1 MIHRPSLRAALVV
14 ALLGALSL
22 ASEPIAAQ
30 GRTPKAR
37 LELSSE
43 RSAYGPGETA
53 RLTALV
59 VIEAGWHVNSHQPT
73 YEWLIPTVLD
83 LTVPPDWAPA
93 TVDYPQGV
101 QRTFAFETEGPL
113 SVYEGTA
120 TLVAEI
126 EIPADAA
133 AGPVEIAA
141 TLGYQACDDRSCLP
155 PASASSLAAFEVRA
169 GEAAGEAANQPVAGK
184 PAVDA
189 SAAHQQPPVAAVAP
203 SLVWILLLALLG
215 GLILNAMP
223 CVLPILSLKL
233 FGLVRSATGGRKEVV
248 GASLASAAGIL
259 VSFWGLAAAAVI
271 ARTAGASVGWGIQFQ
286 EPVFVT
292 FLAVVVVLF
301 TLNLWGLFE
310 VPLPGFLARAGGTSR
325 EGHAGHFASGL
336 FATLMATPCSAPFLG
351 TAIGFALAQPPLHVF
366 AIFTAV
372 GTGMALPYLAL
383 AASPGAVRWLPR
395 PGAWMDTLKGVLGF
409 LLAGAAVW
417 LFYILSAQISP
428 ERLAA
433 IQLALLLLALAVWAH
448 RRARGTSGSRVA
460 TVAILGLA
468 IGALVIAQGG
478 GTAEQRETAAAP
490 ARLIPW
496 VTFDRTEAERLA
508 TEGRLVFVDVTADW
522 CFTCKVNERLVL
534 ETEPV
539 AGAFERHG
547 VVAMRADWTNRNEA
561 IASFLS
567 DHGRYGIPFYLL
579 YRPGAEPHLFAELLT
594 QADVLEA
601 LEAAAD
607 STVAQR

>member
-1 MIHRPSLRAALVV
+1 MTPGHPLRTAGRLAFGLLGPLALLAAPSAAQRGPKAQLELTSERAAY
-14 ALLGALSL
+14 A
-22 ASEPIAAQ
+22 
-30 GRTPKAR
+30 
-37 LELSSE
+37 
-43 RSAYGPGETA
+43 PGETA

-59 VIEAGWHVNSHQPT
+59 VIEPGWHVNSHEPT

-83 LTVPPDWAPA
+83 LTVPPGWAPPA
-93 TVDYPQGV
+93 VAYPKGLL
-101 QRTFAFETEGPL
+101 RTFAFETEGPL

-120 TLVAEI
+120 TLVAEL

-133 AGPVEIAA
+133 EGPLEIAS

-155 PASASSLAAFEVRA
+155 PASASSVATFEV
-169 GEAAGEAANQPVAGK
+169 GAAGEAR
-184 PAVDA
+184 
-189 SAAHQQPPVAAVAP
+189 SAALPPAGPALPHPTAIPPVAPNFA
-203 SLVWILLLALLG
+203 WILLLALLG

-271 ARTAGASVGWGIQFQ
+271 ARAAGASVGWGIQFQ
-286 EPVFVT
+286 EPIFVT

-310 VPLPGFLARAGGTSR
+310 VPLPGFLARAGGTGR
-325 EGHAGHFASGL
+325 EGHAGHFVSGL

-351 TAIGFALAQPPLHVF
+351 TAIGFALSQPPLHVF

-433 IQLALLLLALAVWAH
+433 IQLALLLLALAVWVH
-448 RRARGTSGSRVA
+448 RRARGTAGARLA
-460 TVAILGLA
+460 TVATLGLA

-478 GTAEQRETAAAP
+478 GSAEQRETATAP
-490 ARLIPW
+490 DRLIPW
-496 VTFDRTEAERLA
+496 VTFDRTEAEQLA
-508 TEGRLVFVDVTADW
+508 AEGQLVFVDVTADW

-539 AGAFERHG
+539 AEAFERHD

-579 YRPGAEPHLFAELLT
+579 YRPGSEPHLFPELLT
-594 QADVLEA
+594 QGEVLEA
-601 LEAAAD
+601 VEAAS
-607 STVAQR
+607 STAALR